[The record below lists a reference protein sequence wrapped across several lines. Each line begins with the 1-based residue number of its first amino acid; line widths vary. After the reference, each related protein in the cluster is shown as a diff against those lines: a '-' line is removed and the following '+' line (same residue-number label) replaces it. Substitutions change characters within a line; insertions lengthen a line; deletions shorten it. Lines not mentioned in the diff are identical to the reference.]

1 MPRSF
6 KPYQTKLSPSSFY
19 QLCQPVKK
27 MLPETPVLES
37 RGDRPLQMTFE
48 DELKALIF
56 FHLEEHNSGRH
67 LIQVLKEDD
76 FARKNIAPE
85 DGIEKSSFF
94 EAINTR
100 GLEQLEFVF
109 QKLGCEAS
117 NILPNQHPELGEL
130 VAFDGSLID
139 AVLSMTWA
147 DYRKGSKKAKVHIGF
162 DLNRSIP
169 RKIFL
174 TDGDGAERPFVNKIL
189 SPGQT
194 GVGDRGY
201 QKHALF
207 DSLQAEG
214 KSFVIRI
221 KANTTKTHLE
231 EYEVSPDSIVF
242 YDAEVLLGTVE
253 NNNQTENSVRLVGY
267 RVDGV
272 DYWVATDRRDLTAEQ
287 IAKIYKLRWQIEN
300 FFAWWKRHL
309 RVYHLIAR
317 SEYGLMVQILGGLIT
332 YLLLA
337 IYCHTNHKEPVSI
350 KRVRQLRIQI
360 QNELRYSDSS
370 TDSFFSKN
378 INGIG
383 HMQEPN
389 RTLLN
394 KTRINR
400 ESA

>member
-1 MPRSF
+1 MPRSYE
-6 KPYQTKLSPSSFY
+6 PYQKKHFPPSFY
-19 QLCQPVKK
+19 KLYQPVAKI
-27 MLPETPVLES
+27 LPETPALES

-48 DELKALIF
+48 DELKALIL

-162 DLNRSIP
+162 DLNSSIP

-174 TDGDGAERPFVNKIL
+174 TGGNRAERPFVNKIL

-201 QKHALF
+201 QEHALF

-221 KANTTKTHLE
+221 KANTTKTPIKE
-231 EYEVSPDSIVF
+231 NKVNPDSIVF
-242 YDAEVLLGTVE
+242 YDAEVLLGTIE
-253 NNNQTENSVRLVGY
+253 INNQTKKPVRLVGY

-287 IAKIYKLRWQIEN
+287 IAQIYKLRWNIEN

-337 IYCHTNHKEPVSI
+337 IYCHKNHNEPVSI
-350 KRVRQLRIQI
+350 KRVRELRIQI
-360 QNELRYSDSS
+360 QNELRNSYAS
-370 TDSFFSKN
+370 TD
-378 INGIG
+378 
-383 HMQEPN
+383 
-389 RTLLN
+389 LN
-394 KTRINR
+394 FIKEQKQHRLHAKT
-400 ESA
+400 

>member
-1 MPRSF
+1 MPRLF
-6 KPYQTKLSPSSFY
+6 EPYPTKRLSPSFY
-19 QLCQPVKK
+19 QLNQPLVKI
-27 MLPETPVLES
+27 LQETPMLES

-76 FARKNIAPE
+76 FARDNIAPE

-94 EAINTR
+94 EAINSR

-109 QKLGCEAS
+109 KKLSCEAS
-117 NILPNQHPELGEL
+117 NILPNQHSELGEL

-147 DYRKGSKKAKVHIGF
+147 DYRKNSKKAKVHIGF
-162 DLNRSIP
+162 DLNRGIP

-174 TDGDGAERPFVNKIL
+174 TDGNGAERPFVNKIL

-201 QKHALF
+201 QEHALF
-207 DSLQAEG
+207 DLLQAEG

-221 KANTTKTHLE
+221 KAGTTKTLIKEH
-231 EYEVSPDSIVF
+231 EVNPDSIVF

-253 NNNQTENSVRLVGY
+253 NNNQTKKSVRLVGY
-267 RVDGV
+267 RVNSV
-272 DYWVATDRRDLTAEQ
+272 DYWIATDRRDLTAEQ
-287 IAKIYKLRWQIEN
+287 IAHIYKLRWNIEN

-337 IYCHTNHKEPVSI
+337 IYCHKSHGEPVSI

-360 QNELRYSDSS
+360 QNELRDSSSS
-370 TDSFFSKN
+370 TDSFFFKEQKRCRL
-378 INGIG
+378 
-383 HMQEPN
+383 HA
-389 RTLLN
+389 RT
-394 KTRINR
+394 
-400 ESA
+400 

>member
-1 MPRSF
+1 MPRLF
-6 KPYQTKLSPSSFY
+6 QPYQKKHLSPSFY
-19 QLCQPVKK
+19 QLYQPLVKI
-27 MLPETPVLES
+27 LQETPMLES
-37 RGDRPLQMTFE
+37 RGNKPLQMTFE
-48 DELKALIF
+48 DQLKSLIF

-76 FARKNIAPE
+76 FARNNIAPE

-94 EAINTR
+94 EAINSR

-109 QKLGCEAS
+109 KKLSCEAF

-162 DLNRSIP
+162 DLNRGIP

-174 TDGDGAERPFVNKIL
+174 TDGNGAERPFVNKML

-201 QKHALF
+201 QEHALF
-207 DSLQAEG
+207 DTLQAEG

-221 KANTTKTHLE
+221 KVNTTKTLIE
-231 EYEVSPDSIVF
+231 KYDVNPDSIVF

-253 NNNQTENSVRLVGY
+253 NNNQTQKAVRLVGY

-287 IAKIYKLRWQIEN
+287 IAKIYKLRWNIED

-317 SEYGLMVQILGGLIT
+317 SEYGLMVQIIGGLIT

-337 IYCHTNHKEPVSI
+337 IYCHNNHGESVSI

-360 QNELRYSDSS
+360 QNELRDSSSS
-370 TDSFFSKN
+370 TDSFFFKEQKRGF
-378 INGIG
+378 IY
-383 HMQEPN
+383 Q
-389 RTLLN
+389 
-394 KTRINR
+394 RIY
-400 ESA
+400 S

>member
-1 MPRSF
+1 MPRLF
-6 KPYQTKLSPSSFY
+6 QPYQKKHLSPSFY
-19 QLCQPVKK
+19 QLYQPLVKI
-27 MLPETPVLES
+27 LQETPMLES
-37 RGDRPLQMTFE
+37 RGNKPLQMTFE
-48 DELKALIF
+48 DQLKSLIF

-76 FARKNIAPE
+76 FARNNIAPE

-94 EAINTR
+94 EAINSR

-109 QKLGCEAS
+109 KKLSCEAF

-162 DLNRSIP
+162 DLNRGIP

-174 TDGDGAERPFVNKIL
+174 TDGNGAERPFVNKML

-201 QKHALF
+201 QEHALF
-207 DSLQAEG
+207 DTLQAEG

-221 KANTTKTHLE
+221 KVNTTKTLIE
-231 EYEVSPDSIVF
+231 KYDVNPDSIVF

-253 NNNQTENSVRLVGY
+253 NNNQTQKAVRLVGY

-287 IAKIYKLRWQIEN
+287 IAKIYKLRWNIED

-317 SEYGLMVQILGGLIT
+317 SEYGLMVQIIGGLIT

-337 IYCHTNHKEPVSI
+337 IYCHNNHGESVSI

-360 QNELRYSDSS
+360 QNELRDSSSS
-370 TDSFFSKN
+370 TDSFFFKEQKRCRL
-378 INGIG
+378 
-383 HMQEPN
+383 HA
-389 RTLLN
+389 RT
-394 KTRINR
+394 
-400 ESA
+400 